1 MHIDFLIDIFKKNL
15 EKNSIVWK
23 NNTFSYKWLL
33 KEYEFWID
41 TIDNLKLK
49 NGSTVVIES
58 EISPKSLALLL
69 ALIEN
74 NCIVIPLTDSVRNK
88 KNEFF
93 EIACAE
99 FTFKFDKNDDYE
111 FRKISQKKDNDLYQI
126 LKSNESPGKNIKLQ
140 EKI

>member
-58 EISPKSLALLL
+58 EISPRSLALLL

-88 KNEFF
+88 KNEFLKLLVLNLPSNLIKMTITNS
-93 EIACAE
+93 E
-99 FTFKFDKNDDYE
+99 KFL
-111 FRKISQKKDNDLYQI
+111 KK
-126 LKSNESPGKNIKLQ
+126 KR
-140 EKI
+140 